1 MPRTA
6 TEHSSRFPIQAPPLE
21 KARLMRAAALENT
34 TLKDF
39 VLQNALRAA
48 EVVIEKAER
57 IQLNEEQTRFMMD
70 VLDNPPTPNAKLL
83 AAAHALAM
91 RS

>member
-70 VLDNPPTPNAKLL
+70 VLDNPPAPNAKLL